1 MVMRPLSLLRCC
13 TVKCTQKLLSA
24 AKFVLQE
31 CKALGVFSQLQ
42 ALEYLGGK
50 LTQRGNR
57 AFERRRKS
65 KVRLQLVSQSL
76 VVSKSMVK
84 EAWLKPYISSSA
96 EGTV

>member
-1 MVMRPLSLLRCC
+1 VQAAGRPCNLLISGKQLQHCS
-13 TVKCTQKLLSA
+13 VLLVTIHVTLHA
-24 AKFVLQE
+24 VYLQE

-65 KVRLQLVSQSL
+65 KVGS
-76 VVSKSMVK
+76 
-84 EAWLKPYISSSA
+84 
-96 EGTV
+96 